1 MIIRANLA
9 SSKFHGLFTWF
20 LVSDDEELSLDY
32 WVPVT
37 ASIAQYELHQ
47 CDSRDL
53 NPGYQI
59 GNLMS

>member
-1 MIIRANLA
+1 VNGSHSFDGVLFAAVCPYSNDNNINIR
-9 SSKFHGLFTWF
+9 
-20 LVSDDEELSLDY
+20 
-32 WVPVT
+32 
-37 ASIAQYELHQ
+37 

>member
-1 MIIRANLA
+1 MRRPL
-9 SSKFHGLFTWF
+9 K
-20 LVSDDEELSLDY
+20 DELIVIDIMGATRGKKEKLKNI
-32 WVPVT
+32 WT
-37 ASIAQYELHQ
+37 RIAQRIYGDIG

>member
-1 MIIRANLA
+1 VI
-9 SSKFHGLFTWF
+9 
-20 LVSDDEELSLDY
+20 
-32 WVPVT
+32 
-37 ASIAQYELHQ
+37 ASIAQYKLHR